1 MYTIII
7 NRISWITEKNYP
19 MGSVNFKFDG
29 YIDRSLLFPKCDK
42 DTVSRMSLTND
53 GNYTKFEKGEEWKG
67 LKS

>member
-1 MYTIII
+1 
-7 NRISWITEKNYP
+7 

-53 GNYTKFEKGEEWKG
+53 GNYTKFEKGEE
-67 LKS
+67 